1 MNTKPETKI
10 VTQIHPL
17 DEVLEYFS
25 KTLEPYDGEKIVR
38 IDWCLDA
45 NNDRVEYKLHVQ
57 KEEKP

>member
-1 MNTKPETKI
+1 MSAKPETKI

-25 KTLEPYDGEKIVR
+25 RTFESYAGEKIVR
-38 IDWCLDA
+38 IDWCLDV

-57 KEEKP
+57 KEEKT